1 MIVLAWFPPI
11 WSRVMDPRLVEHY
24 EGEVELANIQ
34 PRKREKI
41 LARYGDGE
49 AAA

>member
-1 MIVLAWFPPI
+1 
-11 WSRVMDPRLVEHY
+11 MDPILLDHY
-24 EGEVELANIQ
+24 EGDVTLANIQ

-41 LARYGDGE
+41 LARYGRQ